1 MKLLRNLYHVTINN
15 KDNVIITKR
24 ISKNLLSST
33 LTTSATT
40 STTTSNV
47 TKPFRL
53 AIIGSGPA
61 GFYTAYRLLKEKY
74 HHQPLMMIDM
84 YEALPMPFGLV
95 RYGVAPDHQDVK
107 NVQHRFDEVANDSR
121 YQFIGNVK
129 FGHDL
134 TIDDLKQ
141 TYDAIVFSYGAGKEK
156 SLGIKN
162 DNDNDND
169 NSNPIKNVFS
179 ARAFVG
185 WYNGLPQYRHLN
197 PDLSR
202 SDTVLVI
209 GHGNVA
215 LDVARILLMD
225 IDKLSKTDITEYA
238 LEALKKSEI
247 KHVVLVGPKELREM
261 INLPNTRFHI
271 DVELL
276 RSEIKEN
283 EQLIA
288 KDRTLKRIL
297 QILEKGVTM
306 DTSGEKSWTLKYLRS
321 PLELIFTNNNVNTG
335 AEASNSNYD
344 IRYIKAVK
352 FSVNRLEGPAEK
364 RVAISTKESDV
375 LECGLLLKSVGYKSV
390 PVHGLP
396 FDEKKGIVPNDKG
409 KIIELESNNE
419 LPGLYVSGW
428 LKRGPQGVIA
438 TTMYDAFE
446 TAETIIS
453 DIQQNKPMLSG
464 SLSHL
469 DDNSSSSPKPGINAI
484 LPILKERGVRVVSY
498 NDWKKIEEKEIEE
511 GRKKDKPREKC
522 GIEEAFGESGGLF
535 ITLFNNY
542 IRALLDNSDSRQ
554 IFYFL
559 LLNLSYMFVQMVYG
573 FWTNSLGLI
582 SDAIHMFF
590 DCLAL
595 AVGLLAAIMSKWP
608 ENNKFTYGYGRI
620 ETLSGFA
627 NGIFLVFISIFI
639 MFEAI
644 GRLINP
650 PEMNTDRLLLV
661 SFLGLV
667 VNLVGILAFNHGHA
681 HHGHGHNHAHHGH

>member
-40 STTTSNV
+40 SITTSNV

-247 KHVVLVGPKELREM
+247 KHVVLVGRRGPLQMSFTSKELREM

-271 DVELL
+271 NVELL

-335 AEASNSNYD
+335 ADASNSNYD
-344 IRYIKAVK
+344 NRYIKAVK

-419 LPGLYVSGW
+419 
-428 LKRGPQGVIA
+428 
-438 TTMYDAFE
+438 
-446 TAETIIS
+446 
-453 DIQQNKPMLSG
+453 
-464 SLSHL
+464 
-469 DDNSSSSPKPGINAI
+469 
-484 LPILKERGVRVVSY
+484 VV
-498 NDWKKIEEKEIEE
+498 
-511 GRKKDKPREKC
+511 
-522 GIEEAFGESGGLF
+522 
-535 ITLFNNY
+535 
-542 IRALLDNSDSRQ
+542 
-554 IFYFL
+554 
-559 LLNLSYMFVQMVYG
+559 
-573 FWTNSLGLI
+573 
-582 SDAIHMFF
+582 
-590 DCLAL
+590 
-595 AVGLLAAIMSKWP
+595 
-608 ENNKFTYGYGRI
+608 
-620 ETLSGFA
+620 
-627 NGIFLVFISIFI
+627 
-639 MFEAI
+639 
-644 GRLINP
+644 
-650 PEMNTDRLLLV
+650 
-661 SFLGLV
+661 
-667 VNLVGILAFNHGHA
+667 
-681 HHGHGHNHAHHGH
+681 

>member
-247 KHVVLVGPKELREM
+247 KHVVLVGR
-261 INLPNTRFHI
+261 
-271 DVELL
+271 
-276 RSEIKEN
+276 
-283 EQLIA
+283 
-288 KDRTLKRIL
+288 
-297 QILEKGVTM
+297 
-306 DTSGEKSWTLKYLRS
+306 
-321 PLELIFTNNNVNTG
+321 
-335 AEASNSNYD
+335 
-344 IRYIKAVK
+344 
-352 FSVNRLEGPAEK
+352 
-364 RVAISTKESDV
+364 
-375 LECGLLLKSVGYKSV
+375 
-390 PVHGLP
+390 
-396 FDEKKGIVPNDKG
+396 
-409 KIIELESNNE
+409 
-419 LPGLYVSGW
+419 
-428 LKRGPQGVIA
+428 RGPLQ
-438 TTMYDAFE
+438 
-446 TAETIIS
+446 
-453 DIQQNKPMLSG
+453 
-464 SLSHL
+464 
-469 DDNSSSSPKPGINAI
+469 
-484 LPILKERGVRVVSY
+484 
-498 NDWKKIEEKEIEE
+498 
-511 GRKKDKPREKC
+511 
-522 GIEEAFGESGGLF
+522 
-535 ITLFNNY
+535 
-542 IRALLDNSDSRQ
+542 
-554 IFYFL
+554 
-559 LLNLSYMFVQMVYG
+559 
-573 FWTNSLGLI
+573 
-582 SDAIHMFF
+582 
-590 DCLAL
+590 
-595 AVGLLAAIMSKWP
+595 
-608 ENNKFTYGYGRI
+608 
-620 ETLSGFA
+620 
-627 NGIFLVFISIFI
+627 
-639 MFEAI
+639 
-644 GRLINP
+644 
-650 PEMNTDRLLLV
+650 
-661 SFLGLV
+661 
-667 VNLVGILAFNHGHA
+667 VN
-681 HHGHGHNHAHHGH
+681 